1 MTNEE
6 LVAQAKAGDLAALGA
21 LWEQNC
27 GLFAWKLRQLTASQ
41 RIRDRMTEAGMT
53 YEDLMHEC
61 YFAVEA
67 AVRRYDP
74 ERGVPFTACLIYAV
88 KSSFFTAIGLRADRV
103 RKDPL
108 FRAYSLDRP
117 VSEDEPGGIS
127 FGDTV
132 PDEATAQPFED
143 AEEKLWIQQLHAA
156 LDECLDTIP
165 EKEAYAI
172 RARYYHGQTQGRTAA
187 VLGCTGSYVGQL
199 ENHGLRKLRSPYN
212 RHRLAQYREEI
223 ITRHATRGTGFS
235 AWKHYGS
242 APERIVEDLERKGLL

>member
-6 LVAQAKAGDLAALGA
+6 LVAQAKAGDLAALGM
-21 LWEQNC
+21 LWEQNQ
-27 GLFAWKLRQLTASQ
+27 GLLAIMLRRLTANQDS
-41 RIRDRMTEAGMT
+41 RERMVSAGVT
-53 YEDLMHEC
+53 FDDLMQES
-61 YFAVEA
+61 YFAIEKA
-67 AVRRYDP
+67 ARQYDSA
-74 ERGVPFTACLIYAV
+74 RGSKFTACLTYAV
-88 KSSFFTAIGLRADRV
+88 MNTFFTAIGMRTARGRKDLLSRAD
-103 RKDPL
+103 
-108 FRAYSLDRP
+108 SLDRP
-117 VSEDEPGGIS
+117 VSEDEPGRIT

-132 PDEATAQPFED
+132 PDEAAAQPFED
-143 AEEKLWIQQLHAA
+143 VEEKLWIQQLHAV

-165 EKEAYAI
+165 KEEAYAI

-212 RHRLAQYREEI
+212 RHRLTQYREEI

-235 AWKHYGS
+235 AWAHYGS